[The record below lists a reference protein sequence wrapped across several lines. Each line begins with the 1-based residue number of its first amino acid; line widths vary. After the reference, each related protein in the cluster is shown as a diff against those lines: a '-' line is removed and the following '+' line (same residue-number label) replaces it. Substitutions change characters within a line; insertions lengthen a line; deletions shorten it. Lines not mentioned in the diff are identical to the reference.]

1 MDSRSA
7 WIQPEQKASTN
18 PLWMHIWE
26 TSQGFRDNS
35 SVHNLQR
42 DCRTLSGNSSASN
55 SEFCKSVSPSSGV
68 VIGKL
73 ARQSSEA
80 DSGIGKKGSSSP
92 SSSLD
97 SEAEGSSSPSDS
109 VSSHADNLN
118 LAEEVKLFL
127 HFGEHEFNVNNLRQQ
142 QQQHLPP
149 PFNNVQQQQR
159 HRRSM
164 HLSGSH
170 TPTGI
175 KTHHQANK
183 HHQHSSGRRRH
194 LNRANTFH
202 GLNHFLSSSCNG
214 NYTDSCSLWKTRR
227 YSPGINGLH
236 EEIVDFFNF
245 MSPRPEEEA
254 MRRNVVNRIE
264 GVIKDLW
271 PTSRVEI
278 FGSFSTGLYLP
289 TSDID
294 LVVFGKWDTPPLQ
307 ELEQALRKHNI
318 AGPHPIKVLDKAT
331 VPIIKLTDHETEVKV
346 DISFNVETAVRAAQL
361 IKGYLKRYTVLPPLI
376 FVLKQFLLQRDL
388 NEVFTGGISSYSLIL
403 MAISFLQLH
412 PNIDTRRANINLGI
426 LLIEF
431 FELYGRDFNY
441 LKMAIRVKNSGTYLS
456 KEELMQSM
464 GNGSRPSM
472 LCIEDPVQPDN
483 DVGRSS
489 YGVLQVKQVFDFA
502 YMVLSHGVSPLA
514 RAYPNKEHDSTLGRI
529 IKVSQEVLAYRD
541 WTIKKWGAKQYSKLE
556 SHGIESCEKD
566 LARLMLAS
574 LDDQRDSSSPDSSDS
589 PSPSP
594 VSLPSPQHS
603 SSSSACSL
611 SSFSGSDVESDSPPS
626 GGSAIQ
632 LHALALSSVVQ
643 LAADLHAKHPAG
655 FLPAAPQ
662 VHISLPGGNM
672 AYPAVVDGR
681 FYHENSPS
689 INGVHRQ
696 VQAHHHHQQQQHH
709 HHHHHPPPPT
719 PAPQPG
725 DPSSPL
731 PSPLRQLHPGPTPP
745 GLQGYVLRRDP
756 QGGGGGGETLP
767 GTVVQCQTYG
777 PGHFTHCFVSQ
788 THAAVAGLF
797 KAPPAHQQQQQQY
810 ARQPW
815 RKGKRFSVPP

>member
-1 MDSRSA
+1 MDSRGA
-7 WIQPEQKASTN
+7 WIQPEQKAPTN
-18 PLWMHIWE
+18 SLWMHIWE
-26 TSQGFRDNS
+26 TSQGFRENS
-35 SVHNLQR
+35 SINNLQR
-42 DCRTLSGNSSASN
+42 DYRTLNGNSSAPN
-55 SEFCKSVSPSSGV
+55 SEFCKSVPPSGV
-68 VIGKL
+68 VIGELVK
-73 ARQSSEA
+73 QGSEA
-80 DSGIGKKGSSSP
+80 ESIIGKKGSLSP
-92 SSSLD
+92 SSSSPD
-97 SEAEGSSSPSDS
+97 SEAEGSSPSNS
-109 VSSHADNLN
+109 TLQTDNLN
-118 LAEEVKLFL
+118 LAEEVKQFL
-127 HFGEHEFNVNNLRQQ
+127 HYGEHEFNVNNLRP
-142 QQQHLPP
+142 QHFPP
-149 PFNNVQQQQR
+149 PFNNVQQR

-175 KTHHQANK
+175 KNHHANK

-194 LNRANTFH
+194 LSRANTFH

-227 YSPGINGLH
+227 YSLGINGLH

-294 LVVFGKWDTPPLQ
+294 LVVFGKWDSPPLQ

-412 PNIDTRRANINLGI
+412 PRIDARRTNINLGI

-431 FELYGRDFNY
+431 FQLYSRDFNY
-441 LKMAIRVKNSGTYLS
+441 LKMAIRVKNGGTYLS
-456 KEELMQSM
+456 KEELIQSM

-502 YMVLSHGVSPLA
+502 YMVLSHGVSFLA
-514 RAYPNKEHDSTLGRI
+514 RAYPNKEYDSTLGRI
-529 IKVSQEVLAYRD
+529 IKVSPEVLAYRD
-541 WTIKKWGAKQYSKLE
+541 WTIKKWGAKQYAKLE
-556 SHGIESCEKD
+556 SHGNV
-566 LARLMLAS
+566 
-574 LDDQRDSSSPDSSDS
+574 RDSSSPDSSDS

-594 VSLPSPQHS
+594 FSLPSPQHHSSS

-626 GGSAIQ
+626 SGTAIQ
-632 LHALALSSVVQ
+632 LHALTLSSVSSVVQ

-655 FLPAAPQ
+655 FLPTAPQ
-662 VHISLPGGNM
+662 VHISLPGGNR
-672 AYPAVVDGR
+672 AYPAMVDGR
-681 FYHENSPS
+681 FYHENPPS
-689 INGVHRQ
+689 INNVHRQ
-696 VQAHHHHQQQQHH
+696 VQAQQQQQHH
-709 HHHHHPPPPT
+709 PPHPPP
-719 PAPQPG
+719 G
-725 DPSSPL
+725 DPPSPL
-731 PSPLRQLHPGPTPP
+731 PSPLHQLHPAQTQP
-745 GLQGYVLRRDP
+745 GLQGYVIRRDP
-756 QGGGGGGETLP
+756 QGVCEPLQ
-767 GTVVQCQTYG
+767 GTVVQCQSYG
-777 PGHFTHCFVSQ
+777 PSHFTHCFVSQ
-788 THAAVAGLF
+788 THGGVAGLF
-797 KAPPAHQQQQQQY
+797 KGPQQQQY
-810 ARQPW
+810 GRQPW